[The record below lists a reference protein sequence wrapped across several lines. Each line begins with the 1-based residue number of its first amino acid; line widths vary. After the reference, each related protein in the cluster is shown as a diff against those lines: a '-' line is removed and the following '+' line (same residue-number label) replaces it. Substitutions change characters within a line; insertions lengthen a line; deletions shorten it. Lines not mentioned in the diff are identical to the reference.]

1 MARKIKL
8 REANIY
14 GGVQLS
20 HSNSHVTYNYS
31 PGSKDEELLPEGI
44 KEGDNV
50 YVILKGLY
58 ADNDGVV
65 AFHVDILT
73 EEDNLLRVQK
83 NGMTQLHITITSGQ
97 YVPVVAGQR
106 LTEILM
112 ASTRMEQKAK
122 SMFYTEFKNSLIR
135 EGHFKIFRNDG
146 RMMKK

>member
-1 MARKIKL
+1 M
-8 REANIY
+8 
-14 GGVQLS
+14 
-20 HSNSHVTYNYS
+20 
-31 PGSKDEELLPEGI
+31 
-44 KEGDNV
+44 
-50 YVILKGLY
+50 Y

-146 RMMKK
+146 RMMKKSRRL